1 MEPINARIA
10 LKVTIFIVKIKE
22 VSCLVEMYIEFMFQL
37 WTFVAIFEYGHTAR
51 VTDHSSLGRGHNVA
65 ADNMSTSYVEL
76 EPLIVEPAANSL
88 CDQ

>member
-1 MEPINARIA
+1 
-10 LKVTIFIVKIKE
+10 
-22 VSCLVEMYIEFMFQL
+22 MYIEFMFQL

-51 VTDHSSLGRGHNVA
+51 VTDHSSLGRGHNVT

-76 EPLIVEPAANSL
+76 KPLIVEPAANSL